1 MQHLIRLDHD
11 TARPL
16 YLQLEDRLSELIT
29 TGQIPGG
36 TRLPPERQLAEVL
49 GISRSTVQ
57 QSYSMLRER
66 RMIVGSGRQGSIV
79 PEQAERL
86 KPGMDRLRGF
96 TQEMAEL
103 GRVPSARVLEH
114 RIVTDRSV
122 ASLFGLPSTARF
134 LFLIRV
140 RLGDDVPLSR
150 ETAWYSLDA
159 APFLEEADL
168 DGSIYAQLA
177 EKGLVTA
184 HCDQTI
190 EATPPTDSERAIF
203 GFEGEDVP
211 CLLIKRRT
219 FLRDGP
225 MVEYV
230 EGVFRGDTYI
240 YRVRLDS

>member
-1 MQHLIRLDHD
+1 MIRLDHES
-11 TARPL
+11 TRSL
-16 YLQLEDRLSELIT
+16 YLQLEEQISELIT
-29 TGQIPGG
+29 TGQITGG
-36 TRLPPERQLAEVL
+36 TRLPSERQLAEDL
-49 GISRSTVQ
+49 GVSRSTVQ
-57 QSYSMLRER
+57 QSYTMLRER
-66 RMIVGSGRQGSIV
+66 RMIVGQGRQGSIV
-79 PEQAERL
+79 PAEAARL
-86 KPGMDRLRGF
+86 RSGMDRLRGF

-103 GRVPSARVLEH
+103 GRTASTRVLEH

-134 LFLIRV
+134 LFLVRI

-159 APFLEEADL
+159 APFLEGADL
-168 DGSIYAQLA
+168 EGSIYGQLA
-177 EKGLVTA
+177 AEGLIPA

-190 EATPPTDSERAIF
+190 EATPPTQSERDIF
-203 GFEGEDVP
+203 GFEEAVP

-219 FLRDGP
+219 YLRDGP

-240 YRVRLDS
+240 YRLRLDS

>member
-11 TARPL
+11 TTRPL
-16 YLQLEDRLSELIT
+16 YLQLEEQISEMIT
-29 TGQIPGG
+29 SGQITGG
-36 TRLPPERQLAEVL
+36 TRLPPERQLAEFL
-49 GISRSTVQ
+49 GVSRSTVQ
-57 QSYSMLRER
+57 QSYTLLRER
-66 RMIVGSGRQGSIV
+66 RMIVGQGRQGSIV
-79 PEQAERL
+79 PEEAVRL

-103 GRVPSARVLEH
+103 GRVPSTRVLEH

-134 LFLIRV
+134 LYLVRV

-159 APFLEEADL
+159 APFLEQADL
-168 DGSIYAQLA
+168 EGSIYAQLA
-177 EKGLVTA
+177 AEGLIPA

-190 EATPPTDSERAIF
+190 EATPPTPSETEIF
-203 GFEGEDVP
+203 GFEDTTP

-219 FLRDGP
+219 YLRDGP

-240 YRVRLDS
+240 YRLRLDS